1 MPFFPKQ
8 ENFWSLDKS
17 EFRIPPKLIVQIWDN
32 DKFSLD
38 DYLGIYLLV
47 GCNDHFVYKL
57 SMHHGTGRRK
67 HNNKHTKHD
76 MRCRYFFLNTQK
88 DHVFVRD
95 TVRDT
100 GCGASRLL
108 N

>member
-1 MPFFPKQ
+1 MSFFPKQ

-47 GCNDHFVYKL
+47 GCYDHFVYKL

-67 HNNKHTKHD
+67 HNNKHIQNTTCAADIFFKHAE
-76 MRCRYFFLNTQK
+76 RLCLCERQQCETQ
-88 DHVFVRD
+88 VAVRL
-95 TVRDT
+95 
-100 GCGASRLL
+100 AS
-108 N
+108 